1 MNKIDIII
9 VRMSDNSVTE
19 IQNVK
24 GGSVSIHRGEMKL
37 YVINIYNEERWYDL
51 PVDAMVV
58 FV

>member
-1 MNKIDIII
+1 MNKIDIKS
-9 VRMSDNSVTE
+9 MSDNSVTE

-24 GGSVSIHRGEMKL
+24 CGSVSMHGGEMKL

-51 PVDAMVV
+51 PVDAIVI